1 MSAVRWRGEDRGATL
16 PFVALILPV
25 LIIMT
30 AFAVDLGRQR
40 SDRRTAQAAADV
52 VAIDMVRII
61 EDRSVA
67 DIYFDPATQ
76 DSLTASAARNG
87 LTNATLSPA
96 TTGPRITAIEWGTIS
111 AVTGDFTPLDP
122 FDPGQETIVPD
133 AVRITAAD
141 VTDYLF
147 QPGSGDVER
156 TAVAQASDRKEAY
169 FQVGSFLAG
178 VNPASNTVIGGI
190 LSQVVPGADVLSYN
204 GLVGADLTLGQLE
217 AGLEAVSPG
226 AGLDTPISYRDLVL
240 ASATALQ
247 AEGGNTAAVNLLNG
261 MLATASTVEEV
272 TLGDLIGLQAAGGT
286 PAATA
291 TYDVLGLLTGG
302 AFLIDGE
309 HAVSI
314 PATTVN
320 IVGLGDVDMS
330 LEVIE
335 RPQIGGPNEGARA
348 STGQFDL
355 TLDTDLGLS
364 TSNVTVNVCTLGQTG
379 LGLLGTL
386 IGGTLSWLTCVLT
399 GTLNQTVSLEVV
411 YDGEIALRAAGAD
424 AVLQSIDCE
433 STPPRITV
441 APEPIPLEL
450 LSDIE
455 LTVRARVGTSAPFDI
470 ATIQTNAGAVTTGV
484 AGPQTFLDPTE
495 FGPPPRRVGANPLGL
510 AGLLNVTPGQ
520 IDLLEVPLAPLVNPL
535 ALPLTNAVNALL
547 AQVDAQLLQTVAN
560 GIGLS
565 LGGADLTALS
575 MECELQRPR
584 LVG

>member
-1 MSAVRWRGEDRGATL
+1 MSPLRWRGEDRGATL

-40 SDRRTAQAAADV
+40 ADRRTAQAAADV

-61 EDRSVA
+61 EGRSVA

-76 DSLTASAARNG
+76 DALTASAARNG

-96 TTGPRITAIEWGTIS
+96 TAGPRVTAIEWGTIS
-111 AVTGDFTPLDP
+111 VVTNGFDPLDP
-122 FDPGQETIVPD
+122 FDGSQATIVPD

-147 QPGSGDVER
+147 QPGSGPVER

-169 FQVGSFLAG
+169 FQIGSFLAG
-178 VNPASNTVIGGI
+178 VNPTSNTVIGTV

-204 GLVGADLTLGQLE
+204 GLVGATVTLGQLQ

-226 AGLDTPISYRDLVL
+226 AGLDTPISYRDLLL
-240 ASATALQ
+240 ASATAL
-247 AEGGNTAAVNLLNG
+247 AAGGGNTAAIDLLNG
-261 MLATASTVEEV
+261 MAAVASTAEEI
-272 TLGDLIGLQAAGGT
+272 TLGELVTAQAAGGT
-286 PAATA
+286 PAASA

-302 AFLIDGE
+302 AFLINGD

-320 IVGLGDVDMS
+320 VVGVGDIDMT
-330 LEVIE
+330 LQVIE

-348 STGQFDL
+348 STGQFNL
-355 TLDTDLGLS
+355 TVDTNLGVS
-364 TSNVTVNVCTLGQTG
+364 TSQATVNLCTLGEGG

-386 IGGTLSWLTCVLT
+386 IGGTLNWLTCLLG
-399 GTLNQTVSLEVV
+399 GTINRAVSLEVT
-411 YDGEIALRAAGAD
+411 YDGDIALRAAGAD

-450 LSDIE
+450 LSDID
-455 LTVRARVGTSAPFDI
+455 LVVRARVGTSAPFEI
-470 ATIQTNAGAVTTGV
+470 ARIELDAGAVTVGT
-484 AGPQTFLDPTE
+484 AGAQTFLDPTE
-495 FGPPPRRVGANPLGL
+495 FGPPPRRVGASPLGL

-520 IDLLEVPLAPLVNPL
+520 INLAQVPLSPLVSPL
-535 ALPLTNAVNALL
+535 ALPLTNSLNALL
-547 AQVDAQLLQTVAN
+547 AQLDAQVLATVAN
-560 GIGLS
+560 GLGLS

>member
-1 MSAVRWRGEDRGATL
+1 MSALRWRGEDRGATL

-25 LIIMT
+25 LIVMT

-40 SDRRTAQAAADV
+40 SDRRSAQAAADV

-61 EDRSVA
+61 DDRSVA
-67 DIYFDPATQ
+67 DIYADPATQ

-87 LTNATLSPA
+87 FTNATLSPA
-96 TTGPRITAIEWGTIS
+96 SGPRITAIEWGTIS
-111 AVTGDFTPLDP
+111 AVNNEFGALDP
-122 FDPGQETIVPD
+122 FDPGQQTIVPD

-147 QPGSGDVER
+147 QPGSGSVER
-156 TAVAQASDRKEAY
+156 TAVAQASDRKEAW

-178 VNPASNTVIGGI
+178 VNPASNTVIGTV
-190 LSQVVPGADVLSYN
+190 LSQVVPGAELLSYN

-247 AEGGNTAAVNLLNG
+247 AEGGNTAAVDLLNG
-261 MLATASTVEEV
+261 MAGTASTVEQI
-272 TLGDLIGLQAAGGT
+272 TLGDLVSAQAAGGS
-286 PAATA
+286 PAASA

-302 AFLIDGE
+302 AFLIDGD

-314 PATTVN
+314 PATNVN
-320 IVGLGDVDMS
+320 VVGVGDVDMS
-330 LEVIE
+330 LQVIE

-348 STGQFDL
+348 STGQFNL
-355 TLDTDLGLS
+355 TLDTNLGVS
-364 TSNVTVNVCTLGQTG
+364 TSQVTINLCTLGESG
-379 LGLLGTL
+379 LGILGS
-386 IGGTLSWLTCVLT
+386 IVGGLGSWLTCLLS
-399 GTLNQTVSLEVV
+399 GTINRAVTLDVQ
-411 YDGEIALRAAGAD
+411 YDGDIDLRAAGAD

-450 LSDIE
+450 LSDIV
-455 LTVRARVGTSAPFDI
+455 LTVRATVGGGAPFEIGRIELD
-470 ATIQTNAGAVTTGV
+470 AGAVTTGV

-495 FGPPPRRVGANPLGL
+495 FGPPARRVGANPLGL

-520 IDLLEVPLAPLVNPL
+520 IDLLQVPLSPLVSPL
-535 ALPLTNAVNALL
+535 AVPLTNALNALL
-547 AQVDAQLLQTVAN
+547 AEVDAQLLSTVAN
-560 GIGLS
+560 GLGLS